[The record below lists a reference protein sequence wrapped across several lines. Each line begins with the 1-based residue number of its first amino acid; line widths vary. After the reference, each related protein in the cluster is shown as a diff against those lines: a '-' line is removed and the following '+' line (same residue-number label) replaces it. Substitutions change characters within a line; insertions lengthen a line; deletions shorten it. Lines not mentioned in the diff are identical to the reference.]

1 MHVHV
6 QVCMCRCACAC
17 TGAGCGA
24 RRHDRELVA
33 RRAAHATE
41 ADLHVLALDEQRA
54 LADVPPL
61 RPEVDGDGHALSIG
75 LDALDRAQRAVDVVG
90 RHVLRV
96 RQSGTLEEGFGR

>member
-1 MHVHV
+1 M
-6 QVCMCRCACAC
+6 CMCACAAC
-17 TGAGCGA
+17 TGAGRGA
-24 RRHDRELVA
+24 RGHDRELVA

-61 RPEVDGDGHALSIG
+61 RPEVDGDGHALSID
-75 LDALDRAQRAVDVVG
+75 LDTLDRAQRAVDVVG

-96 RQSGTLEEGFGR
+96 WQSGTLEEGFGR